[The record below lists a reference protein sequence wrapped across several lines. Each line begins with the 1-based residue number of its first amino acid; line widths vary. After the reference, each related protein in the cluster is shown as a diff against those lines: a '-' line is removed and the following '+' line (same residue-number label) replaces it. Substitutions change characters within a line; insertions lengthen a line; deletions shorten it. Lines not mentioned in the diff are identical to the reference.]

1 MARKTIEIPTPD
13 EIKDMTTVE
22 LRKLVTKLNSAAN
35 KRLRRLEKTGL
46 FETSWSYAVV
56 RPTLESG
63 KFSVKGANT
72 RQQLTNRLKS
82 VSAFLSHSSST
93 VTGAR
98 KENIRITKLFGGRT
112 NKFEIRKIAKMVNE
126 MRQASPSLFNIVGS
140 ERMFKYVSEQL
151 DRFNEM
157 SIDDILSEAQQFMNK
172 VYEER
177 HNPSY
182 KRGKNRI

>member
-1 MARKTIEIPTPD
+1 MARKTIQTPTPD
-13 EIKDMTTVE
+13 DIKDMPTVE
-22 LRKLVTKLNSAAN
+22 LKKLVTRLNSAAN

-56 RPTLESG
+56 RPTLEGG
-63 KFSVKGANT
+63 KFSVKGAKT
-72 RQQLTNRLKS
+72 RQQLINRLKS
-82 VSAFLSHSSST
+82 VSSFLDHASST

-98 KENIRITKLFGGRT
+98 KENARITKLFGGRT
-112 NKFEIRKIAKMVNE
+112 DKFEMRKIAKMINE
-126 MRQASPSLFNIVGS
+126 MRLATPSLFNIVGS

-157 SIDDILSEAQQFMNK
+157 SIEDILAEAERFMNRI
-172 VYEER
+172 YEER

-182 KRGKNRI
+182 KRSTNRI

>member
-1 MARKTIEIPTPD
+1 MARKIIEIPTPD
-13 EIKDMTTVE
+13 DIKDMPTVE
-22 LRKLVTKLNSAAN
+22 LRKLVTRLNSAAN
-35 KRLRRLEKTGL
+35 KRLRSLEKTGL

-56 RPTLESG
+56 RPTLEGG
-63 KFSVKGANT
+63 KFSVKGAKT

-82 VSAFLSHSSST
+82 VSSFLSHDSST
-93 VTGAR
+93 VSGAK
-98 KENIRITKLFGGRT
+98 KENARITKLFGGRAD
-112 NKFEIRKIAKMVNE
+112 KFEMRKIAKMINE

-151 DRFNEM
+151 DKFNEM
-157 SIDDILSEAQQFMNK
+157 PIEDILAEAEQFMNR

-182 KRGKNRI
+182 RRGKNRI